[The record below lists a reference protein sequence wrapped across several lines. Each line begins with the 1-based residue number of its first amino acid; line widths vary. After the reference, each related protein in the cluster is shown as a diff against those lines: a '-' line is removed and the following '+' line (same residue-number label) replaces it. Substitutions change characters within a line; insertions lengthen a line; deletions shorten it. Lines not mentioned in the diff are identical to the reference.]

1 MIFKFLETLIPYINK
16 NETLF
21 CEKNTILFKVPFDIN
36 IIQNKCK
43 LNSLKTYFEDNY
55 SFDLKI
61 KFFNS
66 IQSNLGSLLIH
77 NFKFPKTIVFKNT
90 VCAKLNC
97 EICKFISFDE
107 FILLRNGFKLPV
119 LCNGNCESKMSIY
132 IIKCIKCND
141 LYIGKTELTIEK
153 RMRVHLSMIKNFLP
167 FKYSCRSDIEHFN
180 LIDHNYINDLRFY
193 IFKDDYLNTTELLL
207 NEKILINFVSRCHNS
222 VLNDYTPFINKCD
235 HQLLFNDYP

>member
-77 NFKFPKTIVFKNT
+77 NFKFRKTIVFKNT

-153 RMRVHLSMIKNFLP
+153 L
-167 FKYSCRSDIEHFN
+167 
-180 LIDHNYINDLRFY
+180 
-193 IFKDDYLNTTELLL
+193 IFKQVLKSSTLHIHRIIIRILHIFVNKMFLL
-207 NEKILINFVSRCHNS
+207 SRSMPIIITHN
-222 VLNDYTPFINKCD
+222 KK
-235 HQLLFNDYP
+235 Q

>member
-1 MIFKFLETLIPYINK
+1 
-16 NETLF
+16 
-21 CEKNTILFKVPFDIN
+21 
-36 IIQNKCK
+36 
-43 LNSLKTYFEDNY
+43 
-55 SFDLKI
+55 
-61 KFFNS
+61 
-66 IQSNLGSLLIH
+66 
-77 NFKFPKTIVFKNT
+77 
-90 VCAKLNC
+90 
-97 EICKFISFDE
+97 
-107 FILLRNGFKLPV
+107 
-119 LCNGNCESKMSIY
+119 MSIY